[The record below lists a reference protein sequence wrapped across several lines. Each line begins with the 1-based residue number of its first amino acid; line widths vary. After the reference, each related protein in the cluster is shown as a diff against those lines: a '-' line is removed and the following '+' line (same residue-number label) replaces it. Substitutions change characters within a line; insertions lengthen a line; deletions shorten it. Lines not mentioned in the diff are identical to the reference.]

1 MITKTNPILTDFT
14 RALSSTIYNNKLI
27 STRVDKDK
35 ILMCIELSTKMQKDG
50 GDQLRKR

>member
-1 MITKTNPILTDFT
+1 MITETNATFTDFT

-27 STRVDKDK
+27 SRRVDKDK
-35 ILMCIELSTKMQKDG
+35 ILMRIELSTKMQKDG